1 MYCKECGT
9 LILSSSKFCQNC
21 GYKLI
26 DEQLESNSQD
36 KLEKGYK
43 EENTLTKIYKTVNNN
58 KTIKLYLGY
67 VAINLSFLLIFSDN
81 IFGERDRNENVFW
94 PFGDV
99 SLGYYDITEF
109 FFYTIVP
116 PLIFYFG
123 SHQIENFTKGLKEGF
138 KSITIRDYWKLTMIF
153 IRSFFT
159 SLFLGIIFFR
169 SPEEGKFDINWIGFL
184 SAVVIGGFIW
194 MLFFGLIALVW
205 NLLKLG
211 FQKFRGKDYS
221 FTFSDLLYG
230 WTNCSYYLGI
240 IIVVANVIVNK

>member
-9 LILSSSKFCQNC
+9 LVLSSSKFCQNC
-21 GYKLI
+21 GQKLI
-26 DEQLESNSQD
+26 DEPLESDSQN
-36 KLEKGYK
+36 KLVEGYK
-43 EENTLTKIYKTVNNN
+43 EETTFNKIYKTINSN
-58 KTIKLYLGY
+58 KRIKLYLGY
-67 VAINLSFLLIFSDN
+67 VAINLSFLLIFSEN
-81 IFGERDRNENVFW
+81 IFRKSDRNENFFW
-94 PFGDV
+94 PFGDT
-99 SLGYYDITEF
+99 SLEYYDITEF
-109 FFYTIVP
+109 LFYSIIP

-123 SHQIENFTKGLKEGF
+123 SNQIRSFTKGLKERF
-138 KSITIRDYWKLTMIF
+138 KSITLKDYWKITMIL

-184 SAVVIGGFIW
+184 SAVVLGGFMW

-211 FQKFRGKDYS
+211 FQRFRGKDYS
-221 FTFSDLLYG
+221 FTFSDLLYT
-230 WTNCSYYLGI
+230 WTNCSFYLGI